1 LKGRNGNMKISKIR
15 QNDFEKLLARLRQR
29 NGEELEEV
37 SEPVRSIIS
46 DVRAKGDKAVF
57 EYTEKFDGVV
67 LNRLEIDKN
76 TISDAIKSLKPEL
89 VSSIRK
95 AADNIRRFHEKQK
108 RNSWFFTEEN
118 GVLMGQKVTALERV
132 GVYVPGGTAPLPSSV
147 LMNVIPAKVAGVK
160 EIIMCTP
167 PGKNGLPDPV
177 ILACADIAGADRVF
191 AVGGAQAVAAMAYGT
206 ESIPK
211 VDKITGPGNIYIAT
225 AKKMVYGICGIDM
238 IAGPSEI
245 LIIADETANAEFVA
259 ADLLSQAEHDILA
272 SAILITTSCELA
284 ESVEKE
290 IEKQAEKLPRKD
302 FISRSLSG
310 YGAIILADTLK
321 DAVMMSNTIA
331 PEHLELCVENP
342 FELLGDITNAGAVFL
357 GNYTPEPLG
366 DYMAG
371 PNHVL
376 PTNGTA
382 RFYSPLSVDD
392 FVKKTSVISYSKQAL
407 EGLMKDVCLFAESEG
422 LEAHANSV
430 RIRFEGE
437 NK

>member
-1 LKGRNGNMKISKIR
+1 MRIKIDKIT
-15 QNDFEKLLARLRQR
+15 QKDFEKLLVRLRQR
-29 NGEELEEV
+29 SSEELEEV
-37 SEPVRSIIS
+37 SESVRSIIRE
-46 DVRAKGDKAVF
+46 VRNNGDSAVF
-57 EYTEKFDGVV
+57 EFTKKFDGIT
-67 LNRLEIDKN
+67 LDRLEIDKN
-76 TISDAIKSLKPEL
+76 IISNAIKSLKPEL
-89 VSSIRK
+89 VSTIRK

-108 RNSWFFTEEN
+108 INSWFFNEEN
-118 GVLMGQKVTALERV
+118 GILMGQKVTALERV

-177 ILACADIAGADRVF
+177 ILACADIAGTDRVF
-191 AVGGAQAVAAMAYGT
+191 TVGGAQAVAAMAYGT
-206 ESIPK
+206 ETIPK
-211 VDKITGPGNIYIAT
+211 VDKITGPGNIYVAT

-245 LIIADETANAEFVA
+245 LIIADETANAKFIA
-259 ADLLSQAEHDILA
+259 ADLLSQAEHDMLA
-272 SAILITTSCELA
+272 SSILITTSFELA
-284 ESVEKE
+284 EKVEGE
-290 IEKQAEKLPRKD
+290 IAKQVERLPRKN
-302 FISRSLSG
+302 FISHSLNS

-321 DAVMMSNTIA
+321 DAVMMSNRIA

-342 FELLGDITNAGAVFL
+342 FELLGDVTNAGAVFL
-357 GNYTPEPLG
+357 GNYSPEPLG
-366 DYMAG
+366 DYIAG

-392 FVKKTSVISYSKQAL
+392 YLKKTSVISYSKQAL
-407 EGLMKDVCLFAESEG
+407 AGIMKDVCLFAEAEG
-422 LEAHANSV
+422 LTAHANSV
-430 RIRFEGE
+430 RIRFEEE